1 MLVNPRILG
10 FLGRALSL
18 ELSAVQQYMTHAKL
32 AEAWGLAE
40 ASGRLRH
47 EVVEEL
53 QHAERLTGRMLALG
67 VAPNGSQ
74 LKPAAVGRS
83 LAELLQADAR
93 MEAEIIALY
102 NDAVTYCAR
111 VGDRE
116 NEGFFMAFLREE
128 QQHAA
133 ELESWLEELQSASP
147 LTMRPA

>member
-1 MLVNPRILG
+1 MVVNPRILG

-32 AEAWGLAE
+32 AEAWGLLE

-53 QHAERLTGRMLALG
+53 QHAERLTGRMLELG

-74 LKPAAVGRS
+74 LRPAAVGRS
-83 LAELLQADAR
+83 LKELLLADAR
-93 MEAEIIALY
+93 MENEIIALY
-102 NDAVTYCAR
+102 DDAVTYCAR

-116 NEGFFMAFLREE
+116 NEAYFMAFLQEE
-128 QQHAA
+128 QQHHA
-133 ELESWLEELQSASP
+133 ELEAWLDELQGTSP
-147 LTMRPA
+147 LTMRGA